1 MEFDLNGIGYKAEK
15 LDAMKQ
21 FHIARK
27 LAPVLSELAP
37 GQNQES
43 QISGLASAIS
53 KIGDKEAEFVIYSL
67 LSCVKRKMGHGLG
80 YSKVAN
86 ESSLMY
92 DDIDLKAMMHL
103 VWQSLQF
110 NFSDFFGA
118 LPLDLLSANQKQNGQ

>member
-1 MEFDLNGIGYKAEK
+1 MEFDMNGIGYKAEK

-67 LSCVKRKMGHGLG
+67 LSCVKRKMGQGLG

-92 DDIDLKAMMHL
+92 DDIDLKTMMHL

-110 NFSDFFGA
+110 FRKLA
-118 LPLDLLSANQKQNGQ
+118 A